1 MRGNVFTSRFEMSL
15 APVSPKNLAS
25 HMSCMYMRRTSL
37 VLSLLASSFALR
49 PAVVSRRALCST
61 AGAFAAL
68 RLAGCGRAT
77 AAAELTYEVLAPGD
91 QSSPVPARGQKVA
104 VDYTL
109 WLNSFD
115 GKVIDSSKGSA
126 FPPRLPSPFVFS
138 AGVGEVIPGWDKAVR
153 TMHVGEKRRLVVP
166 SALAY
171 GDKGIGP
178 IPGGATLYF
187 EVELLELRQMPKF
200 SEKQLEWLAM
210 HPEP

>member
-126 FPPRLPSPFVFS
+126 FPPRLPSNTPQH
-138 AGVGEVIPGWDKAVR
+138 PPP
-153 TMHVGEKRRLVVP
+153 P
-166 SALAY
+166 SAR
-171 GDKGIGP
+171 P
-178 IPGGATLYF
+178 
-187 EVELLELRQMPKF
+187 
-200 SEKQLEWLAM
+200 S
-210 HPEP
+210 

>member
-1 MRGNVFTSRFEMSL
+1 MRT
-15 APVSPKNLAS
+15 
-25 HMSCMYMRRTSL
+25 CTSL

-49 PAVVSRRALCST
+49 PAVVSRRAVCST

-115 GKVIDSSKGSA
+115 GKVVDSSKGSA